1 MMNLISIKRA
11 VTAAV
16 VCSVTLTSQAEVV
29 VVVGSRS
36 PVTSLTKAQISDL
49 YLGRTKD
56 FPSGGGTALTAMIAS
71 GPAKDDFFE
80 KVLSKTDSQA
90 RSIWARLV
98 FTGIGTGPKE
108 LGDAHQMKKLL
119 ATNPN
124 VIGFLDKA
132 DVDGQVKVVY
142 SP

>member
-1 MMNLISIKRA
+1 MKLFSITRA
-11 VTAAV
+11 ALAAIA
-16 VCSVTLTSQAEVV
+16 CTSALASQAEVV

-36 PVTSLTKAQISDL
+36 PVTTLTKAQISDL
-49 YLGRTKD
+49 YLGKAKD
-56 FPSGGGTALTAMIAS
+56 FPNGGGSALTAMIAA
-71 GPAKDDFFE
+71 GPSKDEFLE

-90 RSIWARLV
+90 RSIWARLI

-108 LGDAHQMKKLL
+108 LGDANQMKKLL

-124 VIGFLDKA
+124 VIGFMDKA
-132 DVDGQVKVVY
+132 DVDGQVKVIY